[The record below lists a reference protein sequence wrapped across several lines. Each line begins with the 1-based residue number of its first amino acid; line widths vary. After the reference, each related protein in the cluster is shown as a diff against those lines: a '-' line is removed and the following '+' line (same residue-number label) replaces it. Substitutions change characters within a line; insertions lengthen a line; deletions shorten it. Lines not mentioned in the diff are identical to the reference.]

1 VWLFGVTPYFLTTH
15 KTRFMAFSDLT
26 LTRNNID
33 ALEELTFK
41 GVNVTTG
48 TTTLNLS
55 EKDNLILGKAIKLL
69 KTDILE
75 NLREYIN
82 DSTYATET
90 ALLDAIYAADSEELL
105 VDLLSYKFLELWFA
119 QDATHRD
126 SYSFTKAGKYYNM
139 YNQYLTANLRRLSG
153 LLAKPKTTPR
163 VRFMSM
169 Y

>member
-1 VWLFGVTPYFLTTH
+1 
-15 KTRFMAFSDLT
+15 MAFSDLT

-90 ALLDAIYAADSEELL
+90 SLLDAIHAADSEELL

>member
-1 VWLFGVTPYFLTTH
+1 
-15 KTRFMAFSDLT
+15 MAFSSLT

-41 GVNVTTG
+41 GINVTAG
-48 TTTLNLS
+48 TTALNLS
-55 EKDNLILGKAIKLL
+55 EKDNLILAKAIKLL

-90 ALLDAIYAADSEELL
+90 ALLDAIHGADSEELL
-105 VDLLSYKFLELWFA
+105 VDLLSFKFLELWFA
-119 QDATHRD
+119 QDATHKD
-126 SYSFTKAGKYYNM
+126 SYSYDKARKYYAM

-163 VRFMSM
+163 VRFMSL

>member
-1 VWLFGVTPYFLTTH
+1 
-15 KTRFMAFSDLT
+15 MAFSDLT

-90 ALLDAIYAADSEELL
+90 ALLDAIYEADSEELL
-105 VDLLSYKFLELWFA
+105 VDLLSYKFLELWFS
-119 QDATHRD
+119 QDATHKE
-126 SYSFTKAGKYYNM
+126 SYSFQKAGKYYAM
-139 YNQYLTANLRRLSG
+139 YNQYLTGNLRRLSG

-163 VRFMSM
+163 VRFMSL

>member
-1 VWLFGVTPYFLTTH
+1 
-15 KTRFMAFSDLT
+15 MAFSDLT

-41 GVNVTTG
+41 GINVTTG
-48 TTTLNLS
+48 STTLNLS
-55 EKDNLILGKAIKLL
+55 EKDNLILGKAIKML

-82 DSTYATET
+82 DTTYSTET

-105 VDLLSYKFLELWFA
+105 VDLLTYKFLELWFS
-119 QDATHRD
+119 QDATSQD
-126 SYSFTKAGKYYNM
+126 SFSYVKAGTYYRH
-139 YNQYLTANLRRLSG
+139 YNCYLSSNLRRLSG

-163 VRFMSM
+163 VRFMSL

>member
-1 VWLFGVTPYFLTTH
+1 
-15 KTRFMAFSDLT
+15 MAFSDLT

-48 TTTLNLS
+48 TTVLNLS

>member
-1 VWLFGVTPYFLTTH
+1 
-15 KTRFMAFSDLT
+15 MAFSDLT

-48 TTTLNLS
+48 STTLNLS

-75 NLREYIN
+75 NLREFIN
-82 DSTYATET
+82 DTTYSTET

-105 VDLLSYKFLELWFA
+105 VDLLTYKFLELWFA
-119 QDATHRD
+119 QDATHKD
-126 SYSFTKAGKYYNM
+126 SYSFAKAGKYYQM
-139 YNQYLTANLRRLSG
+139 YNQYLTGNLRRLSG

-163 VRFMSM
+163 VRFMSL

>member
-1 VWLFGVTPYFLTTH
+1 
-15 KTRFMAFSDLT
+15 MAFSSLT

-41 GVNVTTG
+41 GINVTAG
-48 TTTLNLS
+48 TTALNLS

-69 KTDILE
+69 KTDILD

-90 ALLDAIYAADSEELL
+90 ALLDAIHGADSEELL
-105 VDLLSYKFLELWFA
+105 VDLLTYKFLELWFA
-119 QDATHRD
+119 QDATHKD
-126 SYSFTKAGKYYNM
+126 SYSFAKAGKYYQM

-153 LLAKPKTTPR
+153 LLTKPKTTPR
-163 VRFMSM
+163 VRFMSL

>member
-1 VWLFGVTPYFLTTH
+1 
-15 KTRFMAFSDLT
+15 MAFSSLT

-41 GVNVTTG
+41 GINVTSG

-55 EKDNLILGKAIKLL
+55 EKDNLILAKAIKLL

-75 NLREYIN
+75 NLREFIN
-82 DSTYATET
+82 DTTYSTET
-90 ALLDAIYAADSEELL
+90 ALLDAIHAADSEELL
-105 VDLLSYKFLELWFA
+105 VDLLTFKFLELWFA

-126 SYSFTKAGKYYNM
+126 SYSFEKARKYYAM

-153 LLAKPKTTPR
+153 LLSTPKTTPR
-163 VRFMSM
+163 VRFMSL

>member
-1 VWLFGVTPYFLTTH
+1 
-15 KTRFMAFSDLT
+15 MAFSDLT

-48 TTTLNLS
+48 TTVLNLS

-69 KTDILE
+69 KTDILDQ
-75 NLREYIN
+75 LREYIN
-82 DSTYATET
+82 DSTYSTET
-90 ALLDAIYAADSEELL
+90 ALLDAIYTIDTEDLL

-126 SYSFTKAGKYYNM
+126 SYSYEKARKYYAM

-153 LLAKPKTTPR
+153 LLSTPKTTPR
-163 VRFMSM
+163 VRFMSL

>member
-1 VWLFGVTPYFLTTH
+1 
-15 KTRFMAFSDLT
+15 MAFSDLT

-48 TTTLNLS
+48 STTLNLS

>member
-1 VWLFGVTPYFLTTH
+1 
-15 KTRFMAFSDLT
+15 MAFSNLT

-48 TTTLNLS
+48 STTLNLS

-82 DSTYATET
+82 DTTYSTET
-90 ALLDAIYAADSEELL
+90 DLLDAIHAADSEELL

-126 SYSFTKAGKYYNM
+126 SYSYEKARKYYAM

-163 VRFMSM
+163 VRFMSL

>member
-1 VWLFGVTPYFLTTH
+1 
-15 KTRFMAFSDLT
+15 MAFSDLT

-41 GVNVTTG
+41 GVNVTAG
-48 TTTLNLS
+48 TTVLNLS

-105 VDLLSYKFLELWFA
+105 VDLLSYKFLELWFS
-119 QDATHRD
+119 QDATHKE
-126 SYSFTKAGKYYNM
+126 SYSFQKAGKYYAM
-139 YNQYLTANLRRLSG
+139 YNQYLTGNLRRLSG

-163 VRFMSM
+163 VRFMSL

>member
-1 VWLFGVTPYFLTTH
+1 
-15 KTRFMAFSDLT
+15 MAFSDLT
-26 LTRNNID
+26 LTRNDID
-33 ALEELTFK
+33 ALEELTFR

-55 EKDNLILGKAIKLL
+55 EKDNLILSKAIKLL

-75 NLREYIN
+75 QLRDYIN
-82 DSTYATET
+82 DDTYSTET
-90 ALLDAIYAADSEELL
+90 ALLDAIYTIDTEDLL

-119 QDATHRD
+119 QDATHKD
-126 SYSFTKAGKYYNM
+126 SYSFSKAMKYYNM

>member
-1 VWLFGVTPYFLTTH
+1 
-15 KTRFMAFSDLT
+15 MAFSDLT
-26 LTRNNID
+26 LTRNDID

-55 EKDNLILGKAIKLL
+55 EKDNLILAKAIKLL

-75 NLREYIN
+75 ELREYIN
-82 DSTYATET
+82 DDTYSTET
-90 ALLDAIYAADSEELL
+90 ALLDAIYGIDAEDLL

-119 QDATHRD
+119 QDATHED
-126 SYSFTKAGKYYNM
+126 SFSYMKARKYYAM
-139 YNQYLTANLRRLSG
+139 YNQYLPANLRRLSG
-153 LLAKPKTTPR
+153 LLAKPKTKPR
-163 VRFMSM
+163 VRFMSL

>member
-1 VWLFGVTPYFLTTH
+1 
-15 KTRFMAFSDLT
+15 MAFSDLT

-48 TTTLNLS
+48 STTLNLS

-105 VDLLSYKFLELWFA
+105 VDLLSYKFLELWFS
-119 QDATHRD
+119 QDATHKE
-126 SYSFTKAGKYYNM
+126 SYSFQKAGKYYAM
-139 YNQYLTANLRRLSG
+139 YNQYLTGNLRRLSG

-163 VRFMSM
+163 VRFMSL

>member
-1 VWLFGVTPYFLTTH
+1 
-15 KTRFMAFSDLT
+15 MAFSSLT

-41 GVNVTTG
+41 GINVTSG

-55 EKDNLILGKAIKLL
+55 EKDNLILAKAIKLL
-69 KTDILE
+69 KTDILD
-75 NLREYIN
+75 NLREFIN
-82 DSTYATET
+82 DTTYSTET
-90 ALLDAIYAADSEELL
+90 ALLDAIHAVDSEELL
-105 VDLLSYKFLELWFA
+105 VDLLTFKFLELWFA

-126 SYSFTKAGKYYNM
+126 SYSYEKARKYYAI

-153 LLAKPKTTPR
+153 LLSTPKTTPR
-163 VRFMSM
+163 VRFMSL

>member
-1 VWLFGVTPYFLTTH
+1 
-15 KTRFMAFSDLT
+15 MAFSSLT
-26 LTRNNID
+26 LTRNDID

-55 EKDNLILGKAIKLL
+55 EKDNLILDKAIKLL

-75 NLREYIN
+75 QLREYIN
-82 DSTYATET
+82 DETYSTET
-90 ALLDAIYAADSEELL
+90 ALLDAIYTIDTEDLL

-126 SYSFTKAGKYYNM
+126 SYSYEKARKYYAM

-153 LLAKPKTTPR
+153 LLSTPKTTPR
-163 VRFMSM
+163 VRFMSL

>member
-1 VWLFGVTPYFLTTH
+1 
-15 KTRFMAFSDLT
+15 MAFSSLT
-26 LTRNNID
+26 LTRNDID

-55 EKDNLILGKAIKLL
+55 EKDNLILAKAIKLL

-75 NLREYIN
+75 ELREYIN
-82 DSTYATET
+82 DETYSTET
-90 ALLDAIYAADSEELL
+90 ALLDAIYAIDTEDLL

-119 QDATHRD
+119 QDATHQD
-126 SYSFTKAGKYYNM
+126 SFSFQKARKYYAM
-139 YNQYLTANLRRLSG
+139 YNQYLPANLRRLSG
-153 LLAKPKTTPR
+153 LLAIPKTKPR
-163 VRFMSM
+163 VRFMSL

>member
-1 VWLFGVTPYFLTTH
+1 
-15 KTRFMAFSDLT
+15 MAFSDLT

-82 DSTYATET
+82 DSTYSTET

-105 VDLLSYKFLELWFA
+105 VDVLSYKFLELWFA
-119 QDATHRD
+119 QDATHQD
-126 SYSFTKAGKYYNM
+126 SFSFTKAGKYYQM

-153 LLAKPKTTPR
+153 LLTKPKTTPR
-163 VRFMSM
+163 VRFMSL

>member
-1 VWLFGVTPYFLTTH
+1 
-15 KTRFMAFSDLT
+15 MAFSSLT
-26 LTRNNID
+26 LTRDDID

-41 GVNVTTG
+41 GVNVTGG

-55 EKDNLILGKAIKLL
+55 EKDNLILDKAIKLL

-119 QDATHRD
+119 QDATHQD
-126 SYSFTKAGKYYNM
+126 SFSFQKAGKYYQM

-153 LLAKPKTTPR
+153 LLTKPKTTPR
-163 VRFMSM
+163 VRFMSL

>member
-1 VWLFGVTPYFLTTH
+1 
-15 KTRFMAFSDLT
+15 MAFSDLT
-26 LTRNNID
+26 LTRNDID
-33 ALEELTFK
+33 ALEELTFR

-55 EKDNLILGKAIKLL
+55 EKDNLILSKAIKLL

-75 NLREYIN
+75 QLRDYIN
-82 DSTYATET
+82 DETYSTEV
-90 ALLDAIYAADSEELL
+90 ALLDAIYDIDTEDLL

-119 QDATHRD
+119 QDATHKD
-126 SYSFTKAGKYYNM
+126 SYSFSKAMKYYNM

-153 LLAKPKTTPR
+153 LLSKPKTAPR
-163 VRFMSM
+163 VRFMSL

>member
-1 VWLFGVTPYFLTTH
+1 
-15 KTRFMAFSDLT
+15 MAFSSLT

-41 GVNVTTG
+41 GINVTSG

-55 EKDNLILGKAIKLL
+55 EKDNLILAKAIKLL
-69 KTDILE
+69 KTDILD
-75 NLREYIN
+75 NLREFIN
-82 DSTYATET
+82 DTTYSTET
-90 ALLDAIYAADSEELL
+90 ALLDAIHAADSEELL
-105 VDLLSYKFLELWFA
+105 VDLLTFKFLELWFA

-126 SYSFTKAGKYYNM
+126 SYYYEKARKYYAM

-153 LLAKPKTTPR
+153 LLSTPKTTPR
-163 VRFMSM
+163 VRFMSL

>member
-1 VWLFGVTPYFLTTH
+1 
-15 KTRFMAFSDLT
+15 MAFSSLT
-26 LTRNNID
+26 LTRNDID

-55 EKDNLILGKAIKLL
+55 EKDNLILDKAIKLL

-75 NLREYIN
+75 QLREYIN
-82 DSTYATET
+82 DETYSTEV
-90 ALLDAIYAADSEELL
+90 ALLDAIYAIDTEDLL

-119 QDATHRD
+119 QDATHKD
-126 SYSFTKAGKYYNM
+126 SYSFSKAMKYYNM

-153 LLAKPKTTPR
+153 LLSKPKTTPR
-163 VRFMSM
+163 VRFMSL